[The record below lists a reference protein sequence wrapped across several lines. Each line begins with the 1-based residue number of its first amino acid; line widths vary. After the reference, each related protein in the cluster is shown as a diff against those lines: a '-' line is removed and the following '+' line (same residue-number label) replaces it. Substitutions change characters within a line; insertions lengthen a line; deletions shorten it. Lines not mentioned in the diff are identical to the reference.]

1 MIDNET
7 KNMSRTIE
15 PIIGHM
21 PLLKRMP
28 TYPKRLTAN
37 WQFGLEAGGHVQR
50 KLRLV
55 LRVCQPAFQ

>member
-1 MIDNET
+1 
-7 KNMSRTIE
+7 MSRTIE
-15 PIIGHM
+15 PIVGHM

-37 WQFGLEAGGHVQR
+37 WQFRLEAGGHVQR

-55 LRVCQPAFQ
+55 LRVCPPAFQ